1 MRQQKTVIKETELQE
16 LIGKV
21 NQLRDVHGIC
31 YDFSVTKPLDESSYT
46 LNHDE
51 KPVFR
56 GTKKAIYDFLT
67 TFYKVISNIE

>member
-1 MRQQKTVIKETELQE
+1 MKQTKTVIKETELQE
-16 LIGKV
+16 MIEKV
-21 NQLRDVHGIC
+21 NELRDVHGIF
-31 YDFSVTKPLDESSYT
+31 YDFSVTKQLDESTYT